1 MKTVQTDTK
10 FCRQKNHI
18 VPREMMTKLRSDDG
32 RTERDVCEP
41 CRKEAMDRRAAIKAT
56 KVHSL

>member
-10 FCRQKNHI
+10 FCRQGNHI
-18 VPREMMTKLRSDDG
+18 VPREIMTKLRSDDG
-32 RTERDVCEP
+32 KTERDVCEP
-41 CRKEAMDRRAAIKAT
+41 CRKEAIERRAAIKAT